1 MGTVG
6 TAGWFGEG
14 VIATGSF
21 MGGPG
26 EVLEVFIFEP
36 HQVVHVFNFSDLLL
50 ELFNQTCFLQPAMQ
64 GEFLVHTRFNAVM

>member
-6 TAGWFGEG
+6 VAGRFSEG
-14 VIATGSF
+14 VIVTGSF

-36 HQVVHVFNFSDLLL
+36 HQVVNTFNFGEPLL
-50 ELFNQTCFLQPAMQ
+50 ELYDQTHFLQSATQ
-64 GEFLVHTRFNAVM
+64 GEFLVHTGFDAMM